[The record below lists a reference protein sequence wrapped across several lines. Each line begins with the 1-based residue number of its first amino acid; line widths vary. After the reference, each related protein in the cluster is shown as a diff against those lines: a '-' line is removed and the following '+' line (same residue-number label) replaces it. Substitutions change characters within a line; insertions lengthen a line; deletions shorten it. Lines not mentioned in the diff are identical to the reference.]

1 MLPGA
6 VGWRTLPGRVPLT
19 FRVSEAMLEW
29 YSRGQLHVCGKNN
42 LVVRRKV
49 AVDVTGQGD
58 VKGARR

>member
-1 MLPGA
+1 M
-6 VGWRTLPGRVPLT
+6 PGRLPLT
-19 FRVSEAMLEW
+19 LRLSEAMTEW
-29 YSRGQLHVCGKNN
+29 YSRGQLHVCGMNN